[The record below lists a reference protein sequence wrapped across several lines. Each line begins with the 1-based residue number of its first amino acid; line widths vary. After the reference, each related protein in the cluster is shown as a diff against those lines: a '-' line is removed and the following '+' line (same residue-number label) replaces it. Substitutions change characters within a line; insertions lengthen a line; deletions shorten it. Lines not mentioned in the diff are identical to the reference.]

1 MVDTMTNDK
10 VIDYADDRLMLKL
23 LRSDELMP
31 NIFLCIVA
39 DYETASTALA
49 YSTYILA
56 TRPVMQDKIIEE
68 INHHNWNNNN
78 NNAEEIY
85 ETAHNLS
92 YSDLFIREV
101 LPMYPITIKA
111 MACEC
116 NTTKTV
122 CRHKIEKGFII
133 QPDIFSIH
141 YNPNLWGPEDP
152 NLFIPERHEIKHHPI
167 AWMPFGVGPRHC
179 IGMKFALM
187 ELKMCLI
194 QLLRQYRILSGDN
207 IEQGFKRQEKIVIQL
222 DAIFVKVEKLSS

>member
-1 MVDTMTNDK
+1 MVDTKTNDK
-10 VIDYADDRLMLKL
+10 VIDYADDRLMLKVL
-23 LRSDELMP
+23 QSDELMP

-39 DYETASTALA
+39 GYETASTALA

-152 NLFIPERHEIKHHPI
+152 NLF
-167 AWMPFGVGPRHC
+167 
-179 IGMKFALM
+179 
-187 ELKMCLI
+187 
-194 QLLRQYRILSGDN
+194 
-207 IEQGFKRQEKIVIQL
+207 
-222 DAIFVKVEKLSS
+222 